1 MKAIVTGAAG
11 FIGFHTTKALLQ
23 QGWTVIGLDNLND
36 YYSVALKDARLQ
48 QLQNHD
54 SFRFLKVDI
63 ADKKQLE
70 DAVGHEKNV
79 DVIVHLAAQA
89 GVRYSIENPSA
100 YVSSNVEGQVR
111 ILEQALCYSNKPPVV
126 YASSSSV
133 YGANTKVPFSEDDR
147 VDNPVSVYA
156 ATKRSGELLAH
167 SYAHVHGLKT
177 SGLRFFTVYGPWG
190 RPDMAPWLFTDAIL
204 DDRSIKLFNY
214 GKMQRDFT
222 YIDDI
227 VAGVMAVVK
236 RILEQPEQTE
246 DLYNLGN
253 NQPVEL
259 LDFVHAIEKAT
270 GKKAVA
276 ELQPMPPADV
286 PRTYA
291 DITRASRDLGFSPTT
306 NINDGMQK
314 FVDWFRGYSNKK

>member
-36 YYSVALKDARLQ
+36 YYSVALKNARLQ
-48 QLQNHD
+48 QLLNHD

-111 ILEQALCYSNKPPVV
+111 ILEQALRYSNKPPVV

-204 DDRSIKLFNY
+204 DDRPIKLFNY

-227 VAGVMAVVK
+227 VTGVIAVVK

-253 NQPVEL
+253 NKPVEL

-270 GKKAVA
+270 GKKVVT

-306 NINDGMQK
+306 NIDNGMQK

>member
-11 FIGFHTTKALLQ
+11 FVGFYTTKALLQ
-23 QGWTVIGLDNLND
+23 QGWSVIGIDNLND
-36 YYSVALKDARLQ
+36 YYSVKLKQARLQ
-48 QLQNHD
+48 QIGNTP
-54 SFRFLKVDI
+54 SFRFIKADI
-63 ADKKQLE
+63 ADHYE
-70 DAVGHEKNV
+70 FNDAVGKEKDV

-100 YVSSNVEGQVR
+100 YVKANVEGQIR
-111 ILEQALCYSNKPPVV
+111 IFEQALQFASRPPVV

-133 YGANTKVPFSEDDR
+133 YGANTKVPFSEEDR
-147 VDNPVSVYA
+147 VDKPVSVYA

-177 SGLRFFTVYGPWG
+177 TGLRFFTVYGPWG
-190 RPDMAPWLFTDAIL
+190 RPDMAPWIFTDSVL
-204 DDRSIKLFNY
+204 SDKPIKLFNY

-227 VAGVMAVVK
+227 VAGVIAAIH
-236 RILEQPEQTE
+236 RILTKPDETE
-246 DLYNLGN
+246 LLYNLGN

-259 LDFVHAIEKAT
+259 LDFLSAIEQAT
-270 GKKAVA
+270 GKKART

-286 PRTYA
+286 LRTYA
-291 DITRASRDLGFSPTT
+291 DISRATRDLNFKPTT
-306 NINDGMQK
+306 MIIDGMQK
-314 FVDWFRGYSNKK
+314 FVEWFKDYKK